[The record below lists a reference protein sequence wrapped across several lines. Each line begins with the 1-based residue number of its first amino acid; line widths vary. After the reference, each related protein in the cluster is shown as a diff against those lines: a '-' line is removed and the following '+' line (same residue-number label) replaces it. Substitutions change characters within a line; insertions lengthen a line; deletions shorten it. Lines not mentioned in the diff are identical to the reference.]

1 MYTRRRR
8 RRRRRTRWTA
18 SSHLKHLI
26 KRHSF
31 AEFRSLDLAR
41 FYAERCTKAHWVVQG
56 DLDDDGENGRFWV
69 VLPADAARL
78 EAAGYEIV

>member
-1 MYTRRRR
+1 MTSTTTTR
-8 RRRRRTRWTA
+8 TTTT
-18 SSHLKHLI
+18 SGIPSHLVDLV

-41 FYAERCTKAHWVVQG
+41 SYAARCTKSHWLIQG
-56 DLDDDGENGRFWV
+56 DIDDDGENGRFWV

-78 EAAGYEIV
+78 EAAGYEMI